1 MMKRVT
7 WFVGGV
13 AAGAVGVGAAKKKAK
28 AVANDLAPVQ
38 IARKA
43 GGQVSE
49 RGHRVADAVREGRRA
64 MRTKEMEL
72 RARLDGRASTLA
84 DELSDVDTVLVD
96 GRPVEAGQVI
106 VLRQVRDAKRDA
118 ADQSASTRSKRIR
131 RRA

>member
-13 AAGAVGVGAAKKKAK
+13 AAGAMGVGAAKRK
-28 AVANDLAPVQ
+28 VRRVTDELAPVQ
-38 IARKA
+38 IARRA
-43 GGQVSE
+43 GGQVAE
-49 RGHRVADAVREGRRA
+49 RTSRVGDALREGRRA

-72 RARLDGRASTLA
+72 RARLEGRSSTLA
-84 DELSDVDTVLVD
+84 DELDDVETVLVD

-106 VLRQVRDAKRDA
+106 VLRQVRDRQQPAPRP
-118 ADQSASTRSKRIR
+118 RRVP